1 MPARPRAP
9 ALALATLGAVLLAIV
24 RRAGHRRARALA
36 AVTRAA
42 AAEPPGRPLPHGLA
56 DLSIAPARPGLERAL
71 TIERLAGQA
80 DAGARELGDLIGAQ
94 HPPVVEEQGLAPGV
108 DALAAWLEAVHGL
121 RCEPTVEV
129 AGGLEAQF
137 ETAVYRTA
145 ESLLTAAVQG
155 GMTWARVHVTGQPA
169 RVVVEVVAGPGH
181 DQVALDTLTVTL
193 EPGSA
198 GDPVEAG

>member
-1 MPARPRAP
+1 MPARPHAP
-9 ALALATLGAVLLAIV
+9 ALALALATLGAVLLAIG

-42 AAEPPGRPLPHGLA
+42 A
-56 DLSIAPARPGLERAL
+56 
-71 TIERLAGQA
+71 TERLAGQA
-80 DAGARELGDLIGAQ
+80 DADARELDDLIGAQ
-94 HPPVVEEQGLAPGV
+94 RPPVVEEQGLAAGV

-137 ETAVYRTA
+137 ETAVYRIA

-181 DQVALDTLTVTL
+181 DQVAPDALTVTL

>member
-9 ALALATLGAVLLAIV
+9 ALTLATLGAVLLAIV
-24 RRAGHRRARALA
+24 RRPGHRRTRALA

-42 AAEPPGRPLPHGLA
+42 AEPPGRPLPLGLA
-56 DLSIAPARPGLERAL
+56 DLSVALARPGPERAL
-71 TIERLAGQA
+71 TIERLAGEA

-94 HPPVVEEQGLAPGV
+94 RPPVVEEQGLAPGV

-129 AGGLEAQF
+129 NGGLEAQF
-137 ETAVYRTA
+137 ETAVYRIA

-169 RVVVEVVAGPGH
+169 RVVVEVVAGPGQ
-181 DQVALDTLTVTL
+181 DQVAPDTLTVTL

-198 GDPVEAG
+198 GGPVEAG